1 MDVKRVGHR
10 YTIIEGGSK
19 RYQAVMVLSDHE
31 TLDEALEAMFEALAK
46 ETDERME
53 KETEELRKQGI
64 KAFTV
69 KELTKDMTPEEL
81 EKFMEE
87 RNRKFIFPLL
97 DKNIEE
103 LKQIEKRLTIKRI
116 K

>member
-1 MDVKRVGHR
+1 MDLKRVGHR
-10 YTIIEGGSK
+10 HTIIEGGSK
-19 RYQAVMVLSDHE
+19 RYQAAMILSDHE
-31 TLDEALEAMFEALAK
+31 TIDEALEAVFVVMNK
-46 ETDERME
+46 ETDEIME

-69 KELTKDMTPEEL
+69 KELTKDMTPEQIENFKKERF
-81 EKFMEE
+81 EKFI
-87 RNRKFIFPLL
+87 RPLL

-103 LKQIEKRLTIKRI
+103 LEQKGRSLTIKRI